1 MEMGTRAAE
10 LRAAGMEV
18 LSLLAGEPDF
28 PTPDHII
35 AAAKQAIDEGCTRYT
50 PAAGLPRLREA
61 VTVKLKRDN
70 NMEVTPDQ
78 VIVSNGSKHS
88 MFNACLALFQQGDE
102 VIIFAPYW
110 VSFPEL
116 VHLAHATP
124 VIVGT
129 DPERQFEPR
138 FDEMEAKIT
147 SRTKGIIMN
156 SPSNPTGGVW
166 SRQAVE
172 HTIEVAR
179 QHDLWLLSDESYE
192 ALSYDRPFESPASL
206 APDYEKILTFQSCSK
221 TYAMTGWRIGYMAGP
236 EEVVAAMTRIQ
247 GQSTT
252 CPNSVSQMAAVAAL
266 TGDQSVVM
274 EYKNAYKRRR
284 GIIVEQL
291 SQVPYLSCRN
301 PGGALYVFLNVSG
314 LFGKAADSF
323 RQLADRA
330 GPSARPPRGA
340 RRGGYAEAR
349 DGQDRAGG
357 KPLQAPRDVTEYL
370 LNQAHVVTVAGE
382 GFGDQEHIRLSFAVS
397 DEDIIAAVDCIAAAV
412 ARLN

>member
-1 MEMGTRAAE
+1 MMTFADRISRIQSSFTLEMSTRAAE

-28 PTPDHII
+28 PTPEHII

-70 NMEVTPDQ
+70 NVEVTPDQ

-138 FDEMEAKIT
+138 FDELEAKIT
-147 SRTKGIIMN
+147 SRTKGVIMN

-172 HTIEVAR
+172 HAIEVAR

-252 CPNSVSQMAAVAAL
+252 CPNSVSQMAAIAAL
-266 TGDQSVVM
+266 TGDQSVVIK
-274 EYKNAYKRRR
+274 YKNAYKRRR

-314 LFGKAADSF
+314 LFGKATDPF

-330 GPSARPPRGA
+330 GSSAH
-340 RRGGYAEAR
+340 
-349 DGQDRAGG
+349 RAGG
-357 KPLQAPRDVTEYL
+357 KPLQAPRDVTEYI
-370 LNQAHVVTVAGE
+370 LNQAHVVTVGGE

-397 DEDIIAAVDCIAAAV
+397 DEDIIAAVDRIAAAV

>member
-1 MEMGTRAAE
+1 M
-10 LRAAGMEV
+10 
-18 LSLLAGEPDF
+18 
-28 PTPDHII
+28 
-35 AAAKQAIDEGCTRYT
+35 
-50 PAAGLPRLREA
+50 
-61 VTVKLKRDN
+61 
-70 NMEVTPDQ
+70 
-78 VIVSNGSKHS
+78 
-88 MFNACLALFQQGDE
+88 
-102 VIIFAPYW
+102 
-110 VSFPEL
+110 SFPEL

-138 FDEMEAKIT
+138 FDELEAKIT

-221 TYAMTGWRIGYMAGP
+221 TYAMTGWRIGYMAGL
-236 EEVVAAMTRIQ
+236 EEVVAAMSKIQ

-252 CPNSVSQMAAVAAL
+252 CPNSVSQMAAIAAL
-266 TGDQSVVM
+266 TGDQSVVIK
-274 EYKNAYKRRR
+274 YKNAYKRRR

-314 LFGKAADSF
+314 LFGKATDPSDRRAGSS
-323 RQLADRA
+323 AHRA
-330 GPSARPPRGA
+330 GPSGR
-340 RRGGYAEAR
+340 
-349 DGQDRAGG
+349 RAGS

-370 LNQAHVVTVAGE
+370 LDQAHVVTVGGE

-397 DEDIIAAVDCIAAAV
+397 DEDIIAAVDRIAAAV
-412 ARLN
+412 ERLN